1 MDTPTFINGLDLCQ
15 AFFAEAVAPI
25 MKDHFAEV
33 AYSAALIGNG
43 SEVLGYDTEMSS
55 DHHWGP
61 RVMLFLP
68 PQDHAKHKTQIFD
81 QLAQSLP
88 RRFRG
93 YPTGY
98 NPPDEADHGTRSL
111 DYSES
116 GPINH
121 RVDIDT
127 LEGFFK
133 SHLDF
138 DIDAQMEVADWLTF
152 PAQKL
157 LTVVAGRVFHDGIGL
172 ERQRQRFAYYPD
184 QVWLYLLAGAW
195 NRIEQ
200 EEHLMGRAGSV
211 GDEIGSAIIA
221 SRLARDLMRLCFL
234 MERRYEP
241 YPKWFGTAFSKLS
254 CAPQMVPVLT
264 KMLHS
269 SSWQERESHLV
280 EAYEY
285 VAKMHNALDIT
296 PAMPTKAQSFF
307 GRPFMVISMG
317 AFSRALV
324 EAISDEQVRKLARR
338 RLIGNIDQIS
348 DSTDIL
354 SDPVWRKALRQLYV

>member
-1 MDTPTFINGLDLCQ
+1 MDTPTFVSGLELCES
-15 AFFAEAVAPI
+15 FFVEAVAPI
-25 MKDHFAEV
+25 MQGNFAEL

-43 SEVLGYDTEMSS
+43 SEVLGYDTPMSS

-61 RVMLFLP
+61 RVMLFLR
-68 PQDHAKHKTQIFD
+68 PQDY
-81 QLAQSLP
+81 AQYKSPIADLFSHSLP
-88 RRFRG
+88 RLFRG
-93 YPTGY
+93 YPTGFTAA
-98 NPPDEADHGTRSL
+98 NEADHGTRLL

-121 RVDIDT
+121 RIEIDT
-127 LEGFFK
+127 IAGFFQA
-133 SHLDF
+133 HLDF
-138 DIDAQMEVADWLTF
+138 DIASQIEIADWLTF
-152 PAQKL
+152 AAQKL
-157 LTVVAGRVFHDGIGL
+157 LTVVAGRVFRDQIGL
-172 ERQRQRFAYYPD
+172 EEQRRRFAYYPHE
-184 QVWLYLLAGAW
+184 VWLYLLAAGW

-211 GDEIGSAIIA
+211 DDEIGSAIIA
-221 SRLARDLMRLCFL
+221 SRLVRDLMRLCFL

-254 CAPQMVPVLT
+254 CAPHLVPLLT
-264 KMLHS
+264 NVLHS
-269 SSWQERESHLV
+269 SSWRERETHLV

-285 VAKMHNALDIT
+285 VAGMHNALAIT
-296 PAMPTKAQSFF
+296 PAMPTKAQCFF
-307 GRPFMVISMG
+307 DRPFMVISMG

-324 EAISDEQVRKLARR
+324 EAISDEQVKKLAHR

-354 SDPVWRKALRQLYV
+354 SDPVWRSTLRQLYL